1 MQKDDDPFR
10 AFDDADRTVYVPTP
24 GGRRRG
30 GAAAEPEQPIADAA
44 APRRGDRSRPVG
56 EPLPEGHGANP
67 LLRAAAPLF
76 ALVRQLRQT
85 RRHDDV
91 EGLRRDVIASIRQ
104 FDNEAVQAGVSAK
117 TAAQATYA
125 LCSLI
130 DETVL
135 STPWGSDSIWAKK
148 SLLITFYKEAS
159 AGETFFQFLKEARNY
174 PKNNI
179 DLLELFYVCLSLG
192 FQGRYR
198 PQDRGSDHL
207 ARIRQ
212 EVLALIRQQRGEHE
226 RELSPRW
233 RGIEDRRPAV
243 SRFVPLWVAG
253 AVAGAVILIAFVG
266 FNLRL
271 NEASDDVYN
280 KIVALVPP
288 SIEPRPLVVATPPL
302 RERPAEPEI
311 ATEPGL
317 VPKLQALLANEIDA
331 GLLEVRDLGSAADIV
346 FSSQGLFPSGGAE
359 VGPAVRP
366 ILDKIGTFLAGY
378 SMPVTISGHT
388 DNVPI
393 RTIRFPSNYHLSK
406 ARAESVASLLA
417 ATIGN
422 ADRLKIEARAD
433 SEPVADNAT
442 KEGQALNRRV
452 EIRVPVT

>member
-10 AFDDADRTVYVPTP
+10 AFDDADRTVFVPTP

-30 GAAAEPEQPIADAA
+30 GAAAGPEPIADAA
-44 APRRGDRSRPVG
+44 APRPAARSRPAG
-56 EPLPEGHGANP
+56 EPLPEGYSANP

-104 FDNEAVQAGVSAK
+104 FDNEAVQAGVAAK

-125 LCSLI
+125 LCGLI

-159 AGETFFQFLKEARNY
+159 AGETFFQFLSEARTY
-174 PKNNI
+174 PKNNV

-198 PQDRGSDHL
+198 LQDRGGDHL

-233 RGIEDRRPAV
+233 RGIEDRGLAV

-253 AVAGAVILIAFVG
+253 AVACAVILIAFVG

-271 NEASDDVYN
+271 NAASDDVYD

-288 SIEPRPLVVATPPL
+288 STQTRPLVVVPP
-302 RERPAEPEI
+302 PAEPEAEPET

-317 VPKLQALLANEIDA
+317 VVRLQALLANEIDE
-331 GLLEVRDLGSAADIV
+331 GLVEIRDLGSAADIV

-359 VGPAVRP
+359 VGPTVRP